1 MGVPDICLL
10 TTETDY
16 AAGLC
21 AFLPDGVRVHV
32 AARPEDLRP
41 AAVTLLDADAF
52 PAVRPE
58 GTYLVRYGR
67 AIRESDIRPGADG
80 ENWHRPFPFERL
92 ARLPLLPAAGAA
104 ALRHLPARGVF
115 LLNGRP
121 LPLSD
126 REYRVLSALF
136 AADGA
141 PVPRAALA
149 RVAFA
154 DTPATDGPGDIDAD
168 APGASGPDGIDADT
182 DRRLTMLFHR
192 LREKTEPDG
201 VRRLFSV
208 YKQGYRLLCDRE
220 EAVL

>member
-1 MGVPDICLL
+1 MGVSDICLL

-21 AFLPDGVRVHV
+21 AFLPDGVRAYI
-32 AARPEDLRP
+32 AARPEDLWP

-67 AIRESDIRPGADG
+67 AIRESDIRPGAGG
-80 ENWHRPFPFERL
+80 ECWHRPFPFERL

-154 DTPATDGPGDIDAD
+154 DAPATDGPGDIDAD
-168 APGASGPDGIDADT
+168 T
-182 DRRLTMLFHR
+182 DRRLTVLFHR

-201 VRRLFSV
+201 IRRLFPV